1 MSETGTSGAR
11 KLDYY
16 LPWELWGGIAGIAI
30 LVCWMRQNGMSIGI
44 SLIYLGLYFLIAL
57 SITRLRAEVEPP
69 THEM

>member
-1 MSETGTSGAR
+1 MIICHGS
-11 KLDYY
+11 
-16 LPWELWGGIAGIAI
+16 LWGGIAGIAI
-30 LVCWMRQNGMSIGI
+30 LVFWMRQNGMSIGI